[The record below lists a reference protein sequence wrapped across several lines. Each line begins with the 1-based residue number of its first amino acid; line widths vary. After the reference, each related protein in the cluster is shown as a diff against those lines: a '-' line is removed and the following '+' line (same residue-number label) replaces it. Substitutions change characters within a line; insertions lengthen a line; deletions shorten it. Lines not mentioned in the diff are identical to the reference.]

1 MIKRILHT
9 SDWHIGR
16 KLKERD
22 RAEEFQQFFEWLSE
36 IINSEKIDAL
46 IVSGDIFDNSTPSSQ
61 AQELYYSFLAKV
73 SKSSYCRH
81 IVITSGNHDSAS
93 FIDAPS
99 EIMKMCKIHV
109 VGKASDDKSREV
121 IELKDS
127 NGQTEL
133 IVCAVP
139 YLYERDLITAR
150 KDDTQADRDSRIKAG
165 IISHY
170 EEVFREAAELQKTN
184 DVPVVSMGHLF
195 LEAGI
200 TRTDEGEHSLYL
212 GTAIKVGSD
221 IFPENI
227 AYTALGHLHSPQS
240 VGRVNIRYSGS
251 PIALTFGELGVQKSV
266 SIVEFEGKN
275 FKEVKEIPVPVYQ
288 IMTRISGDMAEI
300 ERKIRNLAEL
310 KKSVWVEVTYT
321 GSEIV
326 GDIQERLNEILKD
339 YENNDYE
346 NVEVLSIRN
355 ETVHEITAHDTEK
368 PLPATLENIKPLEM
382 LEFFFKEN
390 EIPKETQEIFTP
402 LYKEI
407 LREMELDY

>member
-139 YLYERDLITAR
+139 YLYERDLITAK

-240 VGRVNIRYSGS
+240 VGRVNMRYSGS

>member
-240 VGRVNIRYSGS
+240 VGRVNMRYSGS

-288 IMTRISGDMAEI
+288 IMTRISGNMAEI

>member
-139 YLYERDLITAR
+139 YLYERDLITAK

-240 VGRVNIRYSGS
+240 VGRVNMRYSGS

-321 GSEIV
+321 GSEIA

-346 NVEVLSIRN
+346 NVEILSIRN
-355 ETVHEITAHDTEK
+355 ETAHEITAHDTEK
-368 PLPATLENIKPLEM
+368 NLPATLENIKPLEM
-382 LEFFFKEN
+382 LELFFKEN

>member
-240 VGRVNIRYSGS
+240 VGRVNMRYSGS

>member
-200 TRTDEGEHSLYL
+200 TKTDEGEHSLYL

>member
-73 SKSSYCRH
+73 SKSSYCHH

-240 VGRVNIRYSGS
+240 VGRVNMRYSGS

-288 IMTRISGDMAEI
+288 IMTRISGNMAEI

-368 PLPATLENIKPLEM
+368 LLPATLENIKPLEM